1 MSKLHVRLSLCVEY
15 DEERTD
21 ESTLLDDLLVMVEGL
36 RDAYSLAVSERIQ
49 DVTVF
54 GHEVIS

>member
-21 ESTLLDDLLVMVEGL
+21 AETALNNLLVLVEASNDDFPEAL
-36 RDAYSLAVSERIQ
+36 ESVD
-49 DVTVF
+49 VF